1 MIYAPIKGLFSLST
15 LTSHKEK
22 SCLAMQNYRTKK
34 RFGQHFLNDFSVI
47 EKLIFEINPNPDD
60 KIVEIGP
67 GLGALTFP
75 MLDKINALDVVEIDR
90 DVIARL
96 KQKNDPKLTT
106 HGVDALKFDFASLQ
120 EDQAKLRIVGN
131 LPYNI
136 STPLIFHLLDFK
148 YKISDMHFMLQNE
161 VVKRITAEPNSKAY
175 GRLSVM
181 VQYHCKTEYLF
192 FVGPESFD
200 PPPKV
205 DSAIL
210 RLSPWQDQPHQ
221 AKNEKHLSEIVAQ
234 AFSMRRKTLRN
245 NLKKIISA
253 EQIEELGI
261 DPSRRAE
268 NLAISDFVKLSNL
281 VTDQFNGQN

>member
-1 MIYAPIKGLFSLST
+1 M
-15 LTSHKEK
+15 E
-22 SCLAMQNYRTKK
+22 NYKTKK
-34 RFGQHFLNDFSVI
+34 RFGQHFLNDNSVI
-47 EKLIFEINPNPDD
+47 EKLIYEINPNTSDN
-60 KIVEIGP
+60 IVEIGP

-75 MLDKINALDVVEIDR
+75 LLEKIDALNVVEIDR

-96 KQKNDPKLTT
+96 QQKDNPKLNI
-106 HGVDALKFDFASLQ
+106 HGVDALKFDFSTLTK
-120 EDQAKLRIVGN
+120 EDQKLRVVGN

-148 YKISDMHFMLQNE
+148 SSIHDMHFMLQNE
-161 VVKRITAEPNSKAY
+161 VVKRITAEPNSKTY

-210 RLSPWQDQPHQ
+210 RLTPWEDQPFT
-221 AKNEKHLSEIVAQ
+221 AIDEIGLSKLVAQ

-253 EQIEELGI
+253 EQIEAIGI
-261 DPSRRAE
+261 DPSQRAE
-268 NLAISDFVKLSNL
+268 NLSVSGFVKLSNL
-281 VTDQFNGQN
+281 VTEITS